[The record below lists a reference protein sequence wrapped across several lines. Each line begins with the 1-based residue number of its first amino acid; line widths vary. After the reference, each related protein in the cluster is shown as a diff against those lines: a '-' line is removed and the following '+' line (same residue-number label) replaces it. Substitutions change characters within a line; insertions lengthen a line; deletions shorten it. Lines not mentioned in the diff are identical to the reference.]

1 MFFERL
7 GLGKAASFTAGL
19 ILSVACFAGP
29 AGMPGALA
37 AGNENTKALVEG
49 MTAPDW
55 TLTDQDGKQ
64 VKLSDFK
71 NKKNVVVFFYYKD
84 DTPVCT
90 KESCSFRDSYEKFKI
105 ANAEVFGVSSDPQ
118 ESHAKF
124 KQKNNLPYDLLTD
137 KDSAVRKSWGVP
149 SDNGMPG
156 RYTYVLDKK
165 GTVKKIYSGGMF
177 ESNKHV
183 VEALK
188 SLGDFGVS
196 AY

>member
-7 GLGKAASFTAGL
+7 GLGKAASLTAWL
-19 ILSVACFAGP
+19 VLSVTCFTGSV
-29 AGMPGALA
+29 GMPGAFA
-37 AGNENTKALVEG
+37 AEASKSLVEG

-64 VKLSDFK
+64 IKLSDFK

-105 ANAEVFGVSSDPQ
+105 ANAEVFGVSSDPV
-118 ESHAKF
+118 ESHLKF

-137 KDSAVRKSWGVP
+137 KDGAVRKSWGVP
-149 SDNGMPG
+149 TDSGMPG

-165 GTVKKIYSGGMF
+165 GTVRKIYSGGIM

>member
-1 MFFERL
+1 MFFEKL
-7 GLGKAASFTAGL
+7 GLAKTASLAAWL
-19 ILSVACFAGP
+19 VLSVSCFAGP
-29 AGMPGALA
+29 VGMPGALA
-37 AGNENTKALVEG
+37 ASEETSKALVEG

-55 TLTDQDGKQ
+55 TLTDQDGKKI
-64 VKLSDFK
+64 KLSDFK

-105 ANAEVFGVSSDPQ
+105 ANAEVFGVSSDSP
-118 ESHAKF
+118 ESHSKF
-124 KQKNNLPYDLLTD
+124 KTKNNLPYDLLSD
-137 KDSAVRKSWGVP
+137 KDGAVRKSWGVP
-149 SDNGMPG
+149 TDKGMPG

-165 GTVKKIYSGGMF
+165 GTVKKIYTGGMF
-177 ESNKHV
+177 ESKQHV